1 MVPVVL
7 KAYLSFSESVKFTT
21 MSTVDV
27 ISNNQLL
34 KSLFTDYITCTLY
47 LGEAKTGHL
56 KISDQVRNSVQK
68 RLDQLTFSILV
79 EMRRHNYVKN
89 PTTHKLKQAA
99 TQFLDNDPSGSDY
112 YLKRL
117 AVR

>member
-1 MVPVVL
+1 
-7 KAYLSFSESVKFTT
+7 

-27 ISNNQLL
+27 ISNNQSL
-34 KSLFTDYITCTLY
+34 KALFSDYITCMLY
-47 LGEAKTGHL
+47 LGEAKTGRM

-68 RLDQLTFSILV
+68 RLDQLTFNLLV
-79 EMRRHNYVKN
+79 EMRKHKYVKN
-89 PTTHKLKQAA
+89 PTTHKLRQAA
-99 TQFLDNDPSGSDY
+99 TQMLDSDPSGSDY